1 MERTGGTMLAA
12 ILGTTDSAVV
22 LLVFLVSLAVVIWAV
37 VDVARQ
43 PALSSGA
50 KAGWIIGLVV
60 GTFLFGIVGLVI
72 AVVYLVGV
80 RPRLTRNN

>member
-1 MERTGGTMLAA
+1 MKPTGGTMLAE
-12 ILGTTDSAVV
+12 IFGTTDSLVV
-22 LLVFLVSLAVVIWAV
+22 LLIFLISLAVVIWAV
-37 VDVARQ
+37 VDAARQ

-50 KAGWIIGLVV
+50 KAGWIISLVV

-80 RPRLTRNN
+80 RPRLTRKN